1 MIGCHD
7 IEAVAWI
14 DMVHAFDI
22 AFEVYLMKTARYL

>member
-1 MIGCHD
+1 MIGSHD

-22 AFEVYLMKTARYL
+22 ALEVHLLETARRL